1 MVEQYVQVALAVQS
15 NDSLEM
21 NNAFEIIAAI
31 LHEENFESFEF
42 LDNKL
47 IGYIKERVW
56 DKELICHRLSS
67 LPFAVS
73 LDAIPV
79 VNQNWNTLWE
89 QQIKPIEIGNEI
101 YIYPSFSAPE
111 SSRPYQL
118 EIDPKMA
125 FGTGYHDTTRM
136 VLEIMEMMI
145 FDNQSVLDFG
155 CGTGILAVY
164 AKMRGASKVIGIDN
178 DIIAVESAQDVA
190 SANHQEIALRYQEN
204 DGYQSDGIIYDFILA
219 NVNKNAI
226 DQNIVALLNS
236 LHPEHGNIILS
247 GLLLDDWSWV
257 EQRMKTLGLKLVDK
271 RASSAWL
278 ALRWKV

>member
-1 MVEQYVQVALAVQS
+1 VEQYVQVAFTVQS
-15 NDSLEM
+15 KESLEL
-21 NNAFEIIAAI
+21 NSAFEIIAAI
-31 LHEENFESFEF
+31 LHEEEFESFEF
-42 LDNKL
+42 LDDKL
-47 IGYIKERVW
+47 IGYIKEQAW
-56 DKELICHRLSS
+56 EKESIDQRLSS

-89 QQIKPIEIGNEI
+89 QQIKPIEIGREI
-101 YIYPSFSAPE
+101 YIYPSFSSPE

-118 EIDPKMA
+118 VIDPKMA

-136 VLEIMEMMI
+136 VLETMEEMV

-155 CGTGILAVY
+155 CGTGVLAVY
-164 AKMRGASKVIGIDN
+164 ASLRGASKVVGIDN
-178 DIIAVESAQDVA
+178 DLIAVESARDVA
-190 SANHQEIALRYQEN
+190 RANHQEIELRYQEN
-204 DGYQSDGIIYDFILA
+204 DGYQYDRIIYDSILA

-226 DQNIVALLNS
+226 DQNIEALLKS
-236 LHPEHGNIILS
+236 LHPEHGSIVLS
-247 GLLLDDWSWV
+247 GLLLEDWAWV
-257 EQRMKTLGLKLVDK
+257 QQRMKTLGLKLVDK

>member
-1 MVEQYVQVALAVQS
+1 MEQYVQVAFTVQS
-15 NDSLEM
+15 NESMELKS
-21 NNAFEIIAAI
+21 AFEIIAAI
-31 LHEENFESFEF
+31 LHEEEFESFEF

-47 IGYIKERVW
+47 IGYIKEKVW
-56 DKELICHRLSS
+56 EKESIGQRLSS

-73 LDAIPV
+73 LDAMPV

-89 QQIKPIEIGNEI
+89 QQIKPIEIGREI
-101 YIYPSFSAPE
+101 YIYPSFSSPE

-118 EIDPKMA
+118 VIDPKMA

-136 VLEIMEMMI
+136 VLETMEEMV

-164 AKMRGASKVIGIDN
+164 ASMRGASKVVGIDN
-178 DIIAVESAQDVA
+178 DLIAVESARDVA
-190 SANHQEIALRYQEN
+190 KANHQEIELRYQEN
-204 DGYQSDGIIYDFILA
+204 DGYQHDGIIYDCILA

-226 DQNIVALLNS
+226 DQNIEVLLRS
-236 LHPEHGNIILS
+236 LHPEHGNILLS
-247 GLLLDDWSWV
+247 GLLLDDWAWV